1 MSEDNENKQNISLAQ
16 QKTQHQQDEVNV
28 LPTSPQQSKF
38 NTVLMNIFAKKSAK
52 KKMMTTS
59 TSNIFNF
66 NHNKKEPHKSV
77 DIQPKSSK
85 SSPIFPLEHS
95 KWSRQGKI

>member
-1 MSEDNENKQNISLAQ
+1 MSEDNENKQNTSLAQ
-16 QKTQHQQDEVNV
+16 QQTQHQQDEVNI

-38 NTVLMNIFAKKSAK
+38 NTVLMNIFAKKPAK
-52 KKMMTTS
+52 KKETTS

-85 SSPIFPLEHS
+85 SSPMLPLEHS